1 MKTKVPL
8 AITFITGTIIIITFF
23 IPHKPFGD
31 LEQRFLV
38 WYAIVWGFT
47 LILGLKSLVE
57 YHLKKIYQRRKGYGY
72 SFVLLAGLIVS
83 ITTGII
89 SWIRFGNPME
99 TQSSFMYL
107 YKHFVIPLQSTM
119 FALLDF
125 FIASAS
131 YRAFRAHNFAA
142 TLLLLSAVMVM
153 LGRVPLGQWIW
164 NGIVSIVN
172 PHLKG
177 MPVLAKVA
185 EWIMNVPQTAA
196 KRGIF
201 IGTYLGGVAMSMRVI
216 LGLERTYL
224 K

>member
-1 MKTKVPL
+1 MKTKIPL
-8 AITFITGTIIIITFF
+8 GITFITGTIIIITFF

-38 WYAIVWGFT
+38 WYSIVWGFT
-47 LILGLKSLVE
+47 LILGLKSLIE
-57 YHLKKIYQRRKGYGY
+57 YHLKKIYQKRKGYGY
-72 SFVLLAGLIVS
+72 SFVLLFALFGTI
-83 ITTGII
+83 ITGII
-89 SWIRFGNPME
+89 SWAKFGNPME
-99 TQSSFMYL
+99 HQSSFMYI

-119 FALLDF
+119 FALLAF

-142 TLLLLSAVMVM
+142 TLLLISAVFVM
-153 LGRVPLGQWIW
+153 FGRVPLGQWLW
-164 NGIVSIVN
+164 DGVSSLMTPNLRGI
-172 PHLKG
+172 
-177 MPVLAKVA
+177 PVFAKIA
-185 EWIMNVPQTAA
+185 EWIMDIPQTGA

-201 IGTYLGGVAMSMRVI
+201 IGTYLGGVAMSIRVI